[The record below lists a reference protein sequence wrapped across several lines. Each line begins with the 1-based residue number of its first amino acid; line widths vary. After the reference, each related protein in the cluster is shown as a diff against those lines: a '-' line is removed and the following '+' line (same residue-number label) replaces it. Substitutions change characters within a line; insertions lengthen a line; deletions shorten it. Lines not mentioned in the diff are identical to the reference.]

1 MTPAKN
7 FLADIRA
14 QPGAIRRAWAG
25 VTRRHLAQIAEL
37 RAGIDGGRIRHVI
50 LTGMGGSYFSA
61 YGTWQR
67 LAAHLPVPV
76 SLWDTSELIQ
86 QAPELIR
93 SDTLVIAISQSGESV
108 ELQRLAQIATRPY
121 CALTITNGAAN
132 TLSAWAD
139 CAVATDAGKEDA
151 VSTKTYIAGFTALLA
166 VEQALLGTAD
176 LTTASIDALAT
187 TAATNLDA
195 FDRSAHA
202 AMDFLGAQSPLNYI
216 ARGASF
222 SSAAMAALMTVEA
235 TKLDATALTGGQFR
249 HGPLELVRE
258 GFRAILFLGNGPGR
272 DLNEL
277 TALDIARFGGRCL
290 VIATNP
296 PASLQRD
303 GIMVLDL
310 PDVPP
315 ALLPALEIIPLQFL
329 MVPLAIA
336 RGFTPAVFLNGSKV
350 TLTE

>member
-1 MTPAKN
+1 MTAAKN
-7 FLADIRA
+7 FLADIRE
-14 QPGAIRRAWAG
+14 QPSAIRRAWAG
-25 VTRRHLAQIAEL
+25 VTPQHLTQIGEL
-37 RAGIDGGRIRHVI
+37 RAAIANGRIRHII

-67 LAAHLPVPV
+67 LAAGLSVPV
-76 SLWDTSELIQ
+76 SLWDSSELIQ

-93 SDTLVIAISQSGESV
+93 ADTLIIAISQSGESV
-108 ELQRLAQIATRPY
+108 ELQRLTKIAARPY
-121 CALTITNGAAN
+121 FAVTITNGATN
-132 TLSAWAD
+132 SLSAWAD
-139 CAVATDAGKEDA
+139 CAIASNAGKEDA
-151 VSTKTYIAGFTALLA
+151 VSTKTYIAGFISLLA

-176 LTTASIDALAT
+176 LTADPIEALAT
-187 TAATNLDA
+187 TAASHLEA
-195 FDRSAHA
+195 FDQSAHA
-202 AMDFLGAQSPLNYI
+202 AMEFLGEKSPLNYI
-216 ARGASF
+216 ARGSSF

-235 TKLDATALTGGQFR
+235 TKLDSTALTGGQFR

-258 GFRAILFLGNGPGR
+258 GFRAVLFLGHGVER
-272 DLNEL
+272 ELNEI

-303 GIMVLDL
+303 GIMVLEL
-310 PDVPP
+310 PDVAP

-329 MVPLAIA
+329 MVPLAVA